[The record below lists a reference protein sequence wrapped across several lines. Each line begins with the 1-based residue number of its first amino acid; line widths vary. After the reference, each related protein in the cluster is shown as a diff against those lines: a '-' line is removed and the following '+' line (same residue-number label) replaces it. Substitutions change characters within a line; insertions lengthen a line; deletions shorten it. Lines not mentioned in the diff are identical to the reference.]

1 MLSLYPPPALLV
13 PEVKDLDKYLFVVA
27 DYLVWGS
34 GGAHSPLL
42 ACSFLACSIAHDSQ
56 RPAHTQLYYHT
67 HRHIGTDFLCAWGM
81 QMRLNWKSEAFTAWN
96 RTSLG
101 R

>member
-1 MLSLYPPPALLV
+1 MRAALPV
-13 PEVKDLDKYLFVVA
+13 VKA
-27 DYLVWGS
+27 T
-34 GGAHSPLL
+34 SPCI
-42 ACSFLACSIAHDSQ
+42 CSHV
-56 RPAHTQLYYHT
+56 HHT
-67 HRHIGTDFLCAWGM
+67 HQYSTTDLSCVWGM